1 MSLNKILGAAA
12 LTFWIGL
19 VGCSREAGK
28 SDLQYHFDGKLG
40 ADRVRFYEPKV
51 PDHDKTCSHFGAN
64 VLEITRSDGVK
75 IIYTDW
81 TPDVKSDNLKV
92 DEVKIIKSGVE
103 LVFNSQSITWQE
115 MLPEAQKQFDNYLQK
130 ILDRKKD
137 VEREGID
144 LLRTRS
150 IFREGGEQNE

>member
-1 MSLNKILGAAA
+1 M
-12 LTFWIGL
+12 TFLIGM
-19 VGCSREAGK
+19 VGCRRDAGK

-40 ADRVRFYEPKV
+40 EDRVRFYEPKV
-51 PDHDKTCSHFGAN
+51 PDHGDACSHFGAN

-75 IIYTDW
+75 IIYTEW
-81 TPDVKSDNLKV
+81 TLDVKSDNLKL

-103 LVFNSQSITWQE
+103 LVYNSQSITWQE
-115 MLPEAQKQFDNYLQK
+115 MLPEAQKQFDDYLQK
-130 ILDRKKD
+130 ILDHKRN

-150 IFREGGEQNE
+150 IFREGGEQND